1 MNSTQLD
8 LLLQGDH
15 STERDITAEKSC
27 WEAPGMQRQGLT
39 RPCPRSDD
47 IWSSNRNRKVIWIM
61 GHIRGEQQKMPEGEE
76 KKRGKGKPL
85 LKGLRAMQSR
95 STAAT
100 AGYGPGRPKQ
110 ATSRR
115 LGNKAGAVKRWWK
128 LDGNCWASSQLQR
141 AVKFLYGEKLTE
153 SKWSVKGKSETW
165 SLHEDL
171 TGEQGK
177 EEQERTEDDFFHRT
191 WYRCSG
197 MGMGEGCTGVQ
208 LLSSI

>member
-1 MNSTQLD
+1 MWVTKEAPFRKTSVRKYIHMPTFSCTFFSYWTTISMNSTQLD

-115 LGNKAGAVKRWWK
+115 LGNKAGAVKR
-128 LDGNCWASSQLQR
+128 
-141 AVKFLYGEKLTE
+141 
-153 SKWSVKGKSETW
+153 
-165 SLHEDL
+165 
-171 TGEQGK
+171 
-177 EEQERTEDDFFHRT
+177 
-191 WYRCSG
+191 
-197 MGMGEGCTGVQ
+197 
-208 LLSSI
+208 